1 MAIQRQK
8 KKFLSEPIGRR
19 KKQLQSEK
27 KRKKKMRAQWGIVN
41 SGNDNLTWTAYQQVG
56 QRSQKHEDQS
66 TEQADGS
73 WSKRNNTESNDP
85 YQ

>member
-8 KKFLSEPIGRR
+8 RNSFQSLSAGERSSCN
-19 KKQLQSEK
+19 Q
-27 KRKKKMRAQWGIVN
+27 KRKGKMRAQWGIVN